1 MPNNSFAVSMA
12 FKSIEDSLEEF
23 DGWKGEGVGIEP
35 DMICSDE
42 EMLQNLIKITRDK
55 ALLLKND

>member
-12 FKSIEDSLEEF
+12 FKSIEDRLKEF